1 MRLIMF
7 HRNYIYLYLD
17 HIKISTVYYEL
28 YMLLCV
34 LNVWNLLVL
43 WNIFLFVFPCCMFQS
58 VFVLMCLVSV
68 SVCQCVCQALSLAVS
83 VSRWYLSP
91 LWSSSCL
98 VRSRSKSVLSLEF
111 PLVAPSD
118 NLLENSSH
126 VFNNQGCHGDP
137 IIRWGSHQWT
147 WTVRWGS
154 LHASLCSLQST
165 KNYIY

>member
-1 MRLIMF
+1 MSGIS
-7 HRNYIYLYLD
+7 LYFE
-17 HIKISTVYYEL
+17 IF
-28 YMLLCV
+28 
-34 LNVWNLLVL
+34 
-43 WNIFLFVFPCCMFQS
+43 FLFVFPCCMFQS

-91 LWSSSCL
+91 LLSSSCL

-154 LHASLCSLQST
+154 LHAILCSLQST
-165 KNYIY
+165 RINQYISYYCIALLWLTWPLAWAAKYFLNLSSSSSVA